1 MGQVLVMCTVSA
13 ACTLYNSYTIIII
26 IIVMIIIIKK
36 PNFLMLHYMPST
48 VWLGFTGVSLLSV
61 SNVNRIII
69 SFTQLQISQAIF
81 RKVSCINIILIIM
94 THNNLFTKSLILV
107 IC

>member
-13 ACTLYNSYTIIII
+13 TCTLYNSYTIIIIIIII

-36 PNFLMLHYMPST
+36 PHFLMLHYMPST

-81 RKVSCINIILIIM
+81 RKVNCINI
-94 THNNLFTKSLILV
+94 
-107 IC
+107 

>member
-1 MGQVLVMCTVSA
+1 MGQVLVMCTVSV

-26 IIVMIIIIKK
+26 IIIIIIVMIIIIKK
-36 PNFLMLHYMPST
+36 PHFLMLHYMPST

-81 RKVSCINIILIIM
+81 RKVNCINI
-94 THNNLFTKSLILV
+94 
-107 IC
+107 

>member
-26 IIVMIIIIKK
+26 IIIIIIIVMIIIIKK
-36 PNFLMLHYMPST
+36 PHFLMLHYMPST

-81 RKVSCINIILIIM
+81 RKVNCINI
-94 THNNLFTKSLILV
+94 
-107 IC
+107 

>member
-1 MGQVLVMCTVSA
+1 MGQVLVTCTVSA

-26 IIVMIIIIKK
+26 IIIIVIIIIIKK
-36 PNFLMLHYMPST
+36 PHFLMLHYMPST

-81 RKVSCINIILIIM
+81 RKVNCINI
-94 THNNLFTKSLILV
+94 
-107 IC
+107 

>member
-1 MGQVLVMCTVSA
+1 MGQVLVTCTVSA

-26 IIVMIIIIKK
+26 IIIMIMIMIMIIIIIIIIIKK
-36 PNFLMLHYMPST
+36 PHFLMLHYMPST

-81 RKVSCINIILIIM
+81 RKVNCINI
-94 THNNLFTKSLILV
+94 
-107 IC
+107 

>member
-1 MGQVLVMCTVSA
+1 MGQVLVTCTVSA

-26 IIVMIIIIKK
+26 IIIIIIVIIIIIIIKK
-36 PNFLMLHYMPST
+36 PHFLMLHYMPST

-81 RKVSCINIILIIM
+81 RKVNCINI
-94 THNNLFTKSLILV
+94 
-107 IC
+107 

>member
-1 MGQVLVMCTVSA
+1 MGQVLVTCTVSA

-26 IIVMIIIIKK
+26 IIIIIIVMIIIIKK
-36 PNFLMLHYMPST
+36 PHFLMLHYMPST

-81 RKVSCINIILIIM
+81 RKVNCINI
-94 THNNLFTKSLILV
+94 
-107 IC
+107 

>member
-1 MGQVLVMCTVSA
+1 MGQVLVTCTVSV

-26 IIVMIIIIKK
+26 IIIIIMIIIIVIIIIIKK
-36 PNFLMLHYMPST
+36 PHFLMLHYMPST

-81 RKVSCINIILIIM
+81 RKVNCINI
-94 THNNLFTKSLILV
+94 
-107 IC
+107 

>member
-26 IIVMIIIIKK
+26 IIIMIIIIVIIIIIKK
-36 PNFLMLHYMPST
+36 PHFLMLHHMPST

-81 RKVSCINIILIIM
+81 RKVNCINI
-94 THNNLFTKSLILV
+94 
-107 IC
+107 

>member
-1 MGQVLVMCTVSA
+1 MGQVLVTCTVSA

-26 IIVMIIIIKK
+26 IMIIIIVIIIIIKK
-36 PNFLMLHYMPST
+36 PHFLMLHYMPST

-81 RKVSCINIILIIM
+81 RKVNCINI
-94 THNNLFTKSLILV
+94 
-107 IC
+107 

>member
-1 MGQVLVMCTVSA
+1 MGQVLVTCTVSA

-26 IIVMIIIIKK
+26 IIIIIIIVIIIILKK
-36 PNFLMLHYMPST
+36 PHFLMLHYMSST

-81 RKVSCINIILIIM
+81 RKVNCINI
-94 THNNLFTKSLILV
+94 
-107 IC
+107 

>member
-26 IIVMIIIIKK
+26 IIIIIIIKK
-36 PNFLMLHYMPST
+36 PHFLMLHYMPST

-81 RKVSCINIILIIM
+81 RKVNCINI
-94 THNNLFTKSLILV
+94 
-107 IC
+107 

>member
-26 IIVMIIIIKK
+26 IIIIIIVMIIIIKK
-36 PNFLMLHYMPST
+36 PHFLMLHYMPST

-81 RKVSCINIILIIM
+81 RKVNCINI
-94 THNNLFTKSLILV
+94 
-107 IC
+107 

>member
-1 MGQVLVMCTVSA
+1 MGQVLVTCTVSA

-26 IIVMIIIIKK
+26 IIIIIMIIIIVIIIIIKK
-36 PNFLMLHYMPST
+36 PHFLMLHYMPST

-81 RKVSCINIILIIM
+81 RKVNCINI
-94 THNNLFTKSLILV
+94 
-107 IC
+107 

>member
-1 MGQVLVMCTVSA
+1 MGQVLVTCTVSA

-26 IIVMIIIIKK
+26 IIIIMIIIIVIIIIIKK
-36 PNFLMLHYMPST
+36 PHFLMLHHMPST

-81 RKVSCINIILIIM
+81 RKVNCINI
-94 THNNLFTKSLILV
+94 
-107 IC
+107 

>member
-1 MGQVLVMCTVSA
+1 MGQVLVTSTVSA

-26 IIVMIIIIKK
+26 IIIMIIIIVIIIIIKK
-36 PNFLMLHYMPST
+36 PHFLMLHYMPST

-61 SNVNRIII
+61 SDVNRIII

-81 RKVSCINIILIIM
+81 RKVNCINI
-94 THNNLFTKSLILV
+94 
-107 IC
+107 

>member
-1 MGQVLVMCTVSA
+1 MGQVLVTCTVSA

-26 IIVMIIIIKK
+26 IIIIIVIIIILKK
-36 PNFLMLHYMPST
+36 PHFLMLHYMSST

-81 RKVSCINIILIIM
+81 RKVNCINI
-94 THNNLFTKSLILV
+94 
-107 IC
+107 

>member
-1 MGQVLVMCTVSA
+1 MGQVLVTCTVSA

-26 IIVMIIIIKK
+26 IIIIIIVIIIILKK
-36 PNFLMLHYMPST
+36 PHFLMLHYMSST

-81 RKVSCINIILIIM
+81 RKVNCINI
-94 THNNLFTKSLILV
+94 
-107 IC
+107 

>member
-1 MGQVLVMCTVSA
+1 MGQVLVTCTVSA

-26 IIVMIIIIKK
+26 IIIIMIIIIVIIIIIKK
-36 PNFLMLHYMPST
+36 PHFLMLHYMPST

-81 RKVSCINIILIIM
+81 RKVNCINI
-94 THNNLFTKSLILV
+94 
-107 IC
+107 